1 MQNHKS
7 KTVLITGANTGMG
20 LATAIALAKSGYGL
34 ILGCRQP
41 ALMQQAMAT
50 IRQQVPEAK
59 IQGFELDLGDLA
71 SVRQFAATV
80 QQQYESI
87 DCLLLNAG
95 VMNPPHAVTVDGFES
110 QFQINYL
117 GHFLLAT
124 LLLPVLLKN
133 SHSKIIS
140 ISSLSSEKGVVDSA
154 EEFFSLAKIAANDY
168 VPMKSY
174 RESKLA
180 QVLMTAE
187 LQRRYGDQGLVAAAI
202 HPGIVNT
209 DLFYRRTSPF
219 KKALITP
226 LVWLGYAIGKLKTPP
241 QGAATAIQLVQ
252 ADTFVGGRYWA
263 DGAERMAN
271 PLMHDEKL
279 AKNLWDAS
287 EKIIAR
293 HPERSEGS

>member
-1 MQNHKS
+1 MQNNNQ
-7 KTVLITGANTGMG
+7 KTVVITGANTGMG
-20 LATAIALAKSGYGL
+20 LATAIALAKSGYQL
-34 ILGCRQP
+34 ILGCRQS
-41 ALMQQAMAT
+41 ALMQQAIAA
-50 IRQQVPEAK
+50 ILQQVPAAQ
-59 IQGFELDLGDLA
+59 IQGFELDLSSFE
-71 SVRQFAATV
+71 SVRRFALTV
-80 QQQYESI
+80 QEQYPQI

-117 GHFLLAT
+117 GHFLLTT

-133 SHSKIIS
+133 PHSKIIS

-154 EEFFSLAKIAANDY
+154 EGFFSLAKIAVNDY

-187 LQRRYGDQGLVAAAI
+187 LQRRYGDQGLLAAAI

-219 KKALITP
+219 MKMLITP
-226 LVWLGYAIGKLKTPP
+226 FVWLFYALGKLKTPA

-263 DGAERMAN
+263 DGAERIAN
-271 PLMHDEKL
+271 PLMHSQAL
-279 AKNLWDAS
+279 AAALWELSEQAVALKN
-287 EKIIAR
+287 
-293 HPERSEGS
+293 